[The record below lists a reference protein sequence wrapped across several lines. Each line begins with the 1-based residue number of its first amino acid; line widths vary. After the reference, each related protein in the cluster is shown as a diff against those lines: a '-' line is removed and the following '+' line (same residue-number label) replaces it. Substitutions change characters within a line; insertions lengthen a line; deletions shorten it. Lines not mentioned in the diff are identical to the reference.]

1 VSTALLLAVGIGI
14 IEAVALYL
22 GSGKFLGL
30 MGISSVSFWIYLD
43 LHSSFI
49 NCSLLPFLSLY
60 ICIHVCAYLYMKT
73 HAHQYMLSLSFS
85 LSLSSYIYMFK
96 YALVIMDFCVYYV
109 YFPTL
114 SGIVHL
120 DFKSSIG
127 IVLYFLV
134 DLSFCFLR

>member
-30 MGISSVSFWIYLD
+30 MGISSVSFWIYLH

-49 NCSLLPFLSLY
+49 YCSLLPFLSLY

-73 HAHQYMLSLSFS
+73 HAHKYLLSLS
-85 LSLSSYIYMFK
+85 LPIYIYMFK
-96 YALVIMDFCVYYV
+96 YALVIIDFCFYYV

-120 DFKSSIG
+120 DFIG
-127 IVLYFLV
+127 LLGNSRI
-134 DLSFCFLR
+134 